1 MIIGLF
7 KTRLPLLSIATC
19 QLLAMPSAV
28 GIAELAFCVV
38 IADITTQDLFGGVKP
53 SMAPDRSFPLRE
65 PADAR
70 RRVAEQIWTSSDDVL
85 LKTLVERYPNNWPL
99 IADAFNSSRVTVS
112 TDLRLPWDCYE
123 RYNTRW
129 SGHSTTFKEP
139 MSTSSLGDASPVPAS
154 RDQMTTRGVK
164 RLASVSAGVV
174 PSPGGYANEPSKKRR
189 RHLLMSE
196 TIRKAAKKREANQ
209 KANGKFFSC
218 LFVKLGYS
226 CLLSSAEEVISSP

>member
-1 MIIGLF
+1 
-7 KTRLPLLSIATC
+7 
-19 QLLAMPSAV
+19 
-28 GIAELAFCVV
+28 
-38 IADITTQDLFGGVKP
+38 
-53 SMAPDRSFPLRE
+53 MAPDRSFPLRE

-70 RRVAEQIWTSSDDVL
+70 RRVAEQIWTPNDDVL

-129 SGHSTTFKEP
+129 SGHSTTFKDSGSI
-139 MSTSSLGDASPVPAS
+139 STPSVPDASP

-164 RLASVSAGVV
+164 RLASVSAGVI
-174 PSPGGYANEPSKKRR
+174 PSPGGYGNEPSKKRR

-196 TIRKAAKKREANQ
+196 TIRKTAKKREANL
-209 KANGKFFSC
+209 KANGK
-218 LFVKLGYS
+218 KL
-226 CLLSSAEEVISSP
+226 LIPEDLSLTSL